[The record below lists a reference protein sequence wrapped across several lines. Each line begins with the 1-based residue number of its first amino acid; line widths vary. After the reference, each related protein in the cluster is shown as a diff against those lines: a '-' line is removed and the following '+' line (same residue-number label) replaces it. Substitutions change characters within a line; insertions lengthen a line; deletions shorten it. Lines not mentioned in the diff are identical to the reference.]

1 MNDTQ
6 EMQRSSC
13 TGRRGRT
20 IEGEEAGPG
29 TSDKGGT
36 ERPSKKGVR
45 GLGGGQVEGQRSREM
60 DKEKVRQ
67 TEVPRHIGRN
77 EDRDREMRV
86 REAETYTDREWERDG
101 EMERG
106 RRTEIKSERRVP

>member
-1 MNDTQ
+1 MTK
-6 EMQRSSC
+6 EAQRDRARKES
-13 TGRRGRT
+13 GDW
-20 IEGEEAGPG
+20 A
-29 TSDKGGT
+29 
-36 ERPSKKGVR
+36 
-45 GLGGGQVEGQRSREM
+45 GGQVEGQRSREM